1 MKSQEIQ
8 INQKK
13 IKKFLNLLLRN
24 NFAFFFVSVYYIYNK
39 WEQIII
45 LKLVVEFL
53 LLRE

>member
-1 MKSQEIQ
+1 MENQETQ

-24 NFAFFFVSVYYIYNK
+24 NFAFFFLSVYYIYNK
-39 WEQIII
+39 WEQIVI

>member
-1 MKSQEIQ
+1 MFIMKSQEIQ

-39 WEQIII
+39 
-45 LKLVVEFL
+45 
-53 LLRE
+53 